1 MPNGS
6 AGDHPITDI
15 VHHQQ
20 PTWSPKADRLVQAIV
35 DLGGRDAI
43 EALFNVWAPPP
54 VAEIEQL
61 LEGLHQRVLE
71 DARSRG
77 WEV

>member
-6 AGDHPITDI
+6 LGDHPITDI
-15 VHHQQ
+15 VHHHR
-20 PTWSPKADRLVQAIV
+20 PTWSPEADRLVRAIV

-43 EALFNVWAPPP
+43 EKAFNVWAPPP

-61 LEGLHQRVLE
+61 LDQLHDRLLK
-71 DARSRG
+71 DAKSRG
-77 WEV
+77 WDV